1 MLPPF
6 GGERRVFKNSCTTLS
21 WDDLGPTDAAFD
33 AAFDGVV
40 CFAEPFA
47 ELFFAEFFAGLP
59 KVFTASVELGFTTY
73 SWGFL
78 MYSLGFPTQCR
89 LRFSKV
95 GGVLFISFFSNNR
108 AINDF
113 GDAFA
118 SDAELGFAAEY
129 GDWATQF

>member
-6 GGERRVFKNSCTTLS
+6 VGERRVFKNSCTTLS

-33 AAFDGVV
+33 AAFDSAFDGVV

-47 ELFFAEFFAGLP
+47 ELFFAGLP
-59 KVFTASVELGFTTY
+59 KVFTAFVELGFTTY

-78 MYSLGFPTQCR
+78 MYSLGFPTLCM

-95 GGVLFISFFSNNR
+95 GVLFISFFFSNNR

-129 GDWATQF
+129 GDWATQV

>member
-1 MLPPF
+1 
-6 GGERRVFKNSCTTLS
+6 
-21 WDDLGPTDAAFD
+21 
-33 AAFDGVV
+33 
-40 CFAEPFA
+40 
-47 ELFFAEFFAGLP
+47 
-59 KVFTASVELGFTTY
+59 
-73 SWGFL
+73 

-95 GGVLFISFFSNNR
+95 GVLFISFFSNNR

-129 GDWATQF
+129 GDWATQV